1 MKSFRIAALAGA
13 IASLIAGSALA
24 CTTVVVGQEATS
36 DGSILIARSADS
48 SALKAQHLVIHPAK
62 KGQKGMYRTTD
73 HHGANNFEYPL
84 PENAMR
90 FTTVPNWQTQVH
102 GATGWNEAG
111 VGFSGTESIFARDD
125 ALKIDPY
132 VEDTGITEDDI
143 PDVLLPVAKTARE
156 AVQLLGSIVET
167 KGAGEGFGV
176 VLMDEKEVW
185 YFETGTGHQWLA
197 QRAPKNQY
205 FASGNQGRL
214 QKYDP
219 KSPDFLAS
227 KTLVEFAVKNGF
239 YDPKK
244 DGEFNFSKA
253 YCRDDDRD
261 RDYNDPRVWQIQ
273 KLLTPS
279 LEQPVQAGRSFP
291 VWAAPDQKVTIADLK
306 AIMRNHFE
314 SGELQSH
321 DPYTKGLRGDEP
333 YRPVS
338 VFRTYESHVM
348 QVRPWLPRAIGEVTY
363 LAMGMAD
370 LSVYFPVY
378 SGVSAYPEH
387 FGMGTDKADDKSLY
401 WKFRKLQT
409 LVMTDY
415 PTLAPVVKKAYAEFE
430 KEVEGRM
437 KTFED
442 SYVKTLKKD
451 PAAAQK
457 SLDDFNIQVIADAEA
472 LTADLMNQVF
482 TIRTADIQKDNF
494 FANRKK
500 KD

>member
-13 IASLIAGSALA
+13 IASLVAGSALA
-24 CTTVVVGQEATS
+24 CTTVVVGQDATS

-62 KGQKGMYRTTD
+62 KGQKGMYRTAD

-219 KSPDFLAS
+219 KSSDFLAS

-273 KLLTPS
+273 KLFNPS
-279 LEQPVQAGRSFP
+279 LEQKPDEGRTYPVY
-291 VWAAPDQKVTIADLK
+291 LK
-306 AIMRNHFE
+306 PEKKLTVDDMKTMLRNHYE
-314 SGELQSH
+314 GTDH
-321 DPYTKGLRGDEP
+321 DPYSPVLNGNEP
-333 YRPVS
+333 WRPIS

-348 QVRPWLPRAIGEVTY
+348 HVRPWLPKEIGEVAY
-363 LAMGMAD
+363 VGIGMAD
-370 LSVYFPVY
+370 LSCYVPYY
-378 SGVSAYPEH
+378 HGLESYPAH
-387 FGMGTDKADDKSLY
+387 YGMGTDKADSKSIY
-401 WKFRKLQT
+401 WKYRKLQT

-415 PTLAPVVKKAYAEFE
+415 QKLAPVVKAAY
-430 KEVEGRM
+430 
-437 KTFED
+437 KTFEAD
-442 SYVKTLKKD
+442 TAKAQADMEKKYMEVVKKD
-451 PAAAQK
+451 PKAASK
-457 SLDDFNIQVIADAEA
+457 LLNEFNLKVMNDAEA
-472 LTADLMNQVF
+472 LTEDLTNQVF
-482 TIRTADIQKDNF
+482 TIRTTDIQAANF
-494 FANRKK
+494 FANNKRK
-500 KD
+500 D

>member
-62 KGQKGMYRTTD
+62 KGQKGMYRTAD

-185 YFETGTGHQWLA
+185 YFETA
-197 QRAPKNQY
+197 RAT
-205 FASGNQGRL
+205 SGSLSAHR
-214 QKYDP
+214 
-219 KSPDFLAS
+219 
-227 KTLVEFAVKNGF
+227 KTNTLLPAT
-239 YDPKK
+239 K
-244 DGEFNFSKA
+244 DV
-253 YCRDDDRD
+253 CR
-261 RDYNDPRVWQIQ
+261 
-273 KLLTPS
+273 S
-279 LEQPVQAGRSFP
+279 
-291 VWAAPDQKVTIADLK
+291 TIRRA
-306 AIMRNHFE
+306 
-314 SGELQSH
+314 
-321 DPYTKGLRGDEP
+321 
-333 YRPVS
+333 
-338 VFRTYESHVM
+338 RTF
-348 QVRPWLPRAIGEVTY
+348 WLPK
-363 LAMGMAD
+363 
-370 LSVYFPVY
+370 LSLN
-378 SGVSAYPEH
+378 
-387 FGMGTDKADDKSLY
+387 SL
-401 WKFRKLQT
+401 
-409 LVMTDY
+409 
-415 PTLAPVVKKAYAEFE
+415 
-430 KEVEGRM
+430 
-437 KTFED
+437 
-442 SYVKTLKKD
+442 
-451 PAAAQK
+451 
-457 SLDDFNIQVIADAEA
+457 
-472 LTADLMNQVF
+472 
-482 TIRTADIQKDNF
+482 
-494 FANRKK
+494 
-500 KD
+500 